1 MAKPRLSLTIEQNL
15 LDLAKASGLNLSAEF
30 EEFLRIRLNAKEVIE
45 NKGHVDLD
53 NEIAQHEEALIIL
66 KNKRSLVD
74 INKSIKDQI
83 NYTLDYAIDSA
94 LEQGNK
100 LEDLAVNRSRGVSYI
115 IMLLSGIAAFDILTR
130 KLNKSYSELDAQKL
144 LEDRIKERGLKNGH
158 N

>member
-115 IMLLSGIAAFDILTR
+115 LTR